1 MSITDERLFLSIV
14 TLTSVHGS
22 RAYLIAQLDLLT
34 MAVLW
39 LLVTKR
45 WDIPSKYIVGP
56 NSRESARLFKAY
68 IRDIDWAEYRPPSPA
83 EVDLII
89 ENGALLYLS

>member
-14 TLTSVHGS
+14 TLTSAHGS
-22 RAYLIAQLDLLT
+22 RAYLIVQLDLLT

-39 LLVTKR
+39 LLVTKQ

-56 NSRESARLFKAY
+56 DSRKSARLFKSY
-68 IRDIDWAEYRPPSPA
+68 IRETGWTEYRPPTPA
-83 EVDLII
+83 EVDLVI
-89 ENGALLYLS
+89 ENSALLYLS